1 MCSRYNIAALQR
13 QADASQISRRAD
25 GTVIYRFGPDKWA
38 DAHTLQGLLVK
49 LIASMEELQV
59 EVRKATG
66 AEAPSLRSRGIDLKA
81 RLMNYQ
87 TGLLKLKEASHENV
101 NR

>member
-1 MCSRYNIAALQR
+1 MCSRYNIVELQQ
-13 QADASQISRRAD
+13 QAEASQVSRRND
-25 GTVIYRFGPDKWA
+25 GTPIYRFGPDRWA
-38 DAHTLQGLLVK
+38 DANTLQSLLVK

-66 AEAPSLRSRGIDLKA
+66 AEAPSLRSRGIDLRA

-101 NR
+101 DR

>member
-1 MCSRYNIAALQR
+1 MCNRYNIVELQQ
-13 QADASQISRRAD
+13 QAEASQVSRRND
-25 GTVIYRFGPDKWA
+25 GTLIYRFGPDRWA
-38 DAHTLQGLLVK
+38 DASTLQSLLVK

-59 EVRKATG
+59 DVRKATG

-87 TGLLKLKEASHENV
+87 TGLSKLKEASHENV